1 MTQEQTETGGNAHD
15 TTAPESSAKKRAARA
30 EHSPLA
36 DLRLPK
42 DLAALDERLRA
53 TVQER
58 PFIALGAAVLAG
70 YLLGRALSRL

>member
-15 TTAPESSAKKRAARA
+15 TTVPQNNGRTRGARA
-30 EHSPLA
+30 GQSPLA
-36 DLRLPK
+36 DLGLPK
-42 DLAALDERLRA
+42 DLAALDERLRT